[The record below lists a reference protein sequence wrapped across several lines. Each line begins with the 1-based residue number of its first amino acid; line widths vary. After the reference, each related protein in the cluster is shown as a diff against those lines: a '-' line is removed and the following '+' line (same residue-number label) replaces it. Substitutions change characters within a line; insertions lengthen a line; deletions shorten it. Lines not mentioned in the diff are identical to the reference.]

1 MAACLNGRERIKAI
15 YCTVVLGI
23 AGIASFSNKIS
34 RHIFLYM
41 PMDAFHNVEK

>member
-1 MAACLNGRERIKAI
+1 MDERELKQ
-15 YCTVVLGI
+15 YTVLLSSVF